1 MKRDFLS
8 VCLHQSRTFFGTT
21 QFRIN
26 GTSFLNIIILLLGE
40 SLMKC
45 GGGGIKYW
53 LDGQLGTNADS
64 IYPF

>member
-26 GTSFLNIIILLLGE
+26 GTSFLNIIILLWG
-40 SLMKC
+40 KAGGRG